1 METNKNELDEL
12 LKHAMQLNNDEVPEP
27 SKDKFEEL
35 QSKVRRRG
43 GLKNRGIVRM
53 LNINI
58 KLYQAFIATA
68 AIVTAI
74 IVLRPVA
81 NQQGNTIKGS
91 GSIDTAAVF
100 NGSSSMKHDSFL
112 VRNFTTS
119 VY

>member
-27 SKDKFEEL
+27 SKDRLEEL
-35 QSKVRRRG
+35 RSKVRRR

-53 LNINI
+53 LNINV

-91 GSIDTAAVF
+91 GSIDTAAVL

>member
-53 LNINI
+53 LSINI

-91 GSIDTAAVF
+91 IDTAAVI